1 MLHSLTTTDLGLVI
15 TVAAMAA
22 CALLSAMQHGRSVL
36 P

>member
-22 CALLSAMQHGRSVL
+22 CALVSAMQQGRKL